1 MLNPGSVPFKARVGI
16 IPYPSSVKIRQQDW
30 RLPLIHNPRGSL
42 PYLQKEAQPMMKANL
57 GLANKG
63 IERILEL
70 SADAHV
76 RRRETV
82 KDSPEFHN
90 LTGAI
95 AAYGQALAFLTVLQQ
110 LEEFY
115 AMFGQ
120 QDVPAGIAASN

>member
-1 MLNPGSVPFKARVGI
+1 
-16 IPYPSSVKIRQQDW
+16 
-30 RLPLIHNPRGSL
+30 
-42 PYLQKEAQPMMKANL
+42 MMKASL

-70 SADAHV
+70 SADAHI
-76 RRRETV
+76 RRRGTA

-95 AAYGQALAFLTVLQQ
+95 AAYGKALALLAAMQQ

-115 AMFGQ
+115 AIFGQ
-120 QDVPAGIAASN
+120 HDVPGCVAAC

>member
-1 MLNPGSVPFKARVGI
+1 MLNPGNVPFKSRAGI

-30 RLPLIHNPRGSL
+30 RLPLIHNPGGSH
-42 PYLQKEAQPMMKANL
+42 PYLQKEAQPMGKANM
-57 GLANKG
+57 GLANRG

-70 SADAHV
+70 SADAHIQ
-76 RRRETV
+76 RRGTA
-82 KDSPEFHN
+82 KDSPEFHH

-95 AAYGQALAFLTVLQQ
+95 AAYGQALAILTALQQ

-120 QDVPAGIAASN
+120 HDLPAGIAASN

>member
-1 MLNPGSVPFKARVGI
+1 
-16 IPYPSSVKIRQQDW
+16 
-30 RLPLIHNPRGSL
+30 
-42 PYLQKEAQPMMKANL
+42 MMKANL

-70 SADAHV
+70 SADAHI
-76 RRRETV
+76 RRRGTA

-95 AAYGQALAFLTVLQQ
+95 AAYGKTLALLAAMQQ

-115 AMFGQ
+115 AIFGQ
-120 QDVPAGIAASN
+120 HDVPGCVATC